1 VTGSERATPGTA
13 GTDWAAIFMTT
24 LIPLTTA
31 AGFVWIGLEPSDAGD
46 WAHGLLALIPLEYFR
61 AFVLYILSDTY
72 REYRTPRQA
81 VRFFL
86 ISLAILIGIAFVI
99 SLYVLK
105 GDWWAWITQPDVYR
119 AIAFAL
125 ALIAV
130 DGVIGV
136 YFFRGD
142 AKRLSVRLE
151 AIADDARDWV
161 QLGGLQLPVVLGLVL
176 GFVLILRES
185 GHGFAWFPQA
195 TTELLQSAGL
205 FYAAFYFLGK
215 ALLLVP
221 FLRQDDA
228 ASRVAGL
235 QHREVDNA
243 IGAEVTKILAQFAP
257 AHDHTDFIE
266 IAECKGPDAPGR
278 NGAVHVTIGQLHDAF
293 GADRLAHEGEVG
305 LVLQRAAGGNDE
317 RRLLDGLPH
326 LIGQYGGDFGER
338 IRAGGGQALI
348 GGTRDPA
355 GAEH

>member
-1 VTGSERATPGTA
+1 MTGSERATPGTA
-13 GTDWAAIFMTT
+13 GTDWAAIFTST

-125 ALIAV
+125 AMIES

-215 ALLLVP
+215 ALLLAHAYT
-221 FLRQDDA
+221 A
-228 ASRVAGL
+228 AFN
-235 QHREVDNA
+235 E
-243 IGAEVTKILAQFAP
+243 T
-257 AHDHTDFIE
+257 
-266 IAECKGPDAPGR
+266 
-278 NGAVHVTIGQLHDAF
+278 GQ
-293 GADRLAHEGEVG
+293 
-305 LVLQRAAGGNDE
+305 
-317 RRLLDGLPH
+317 RLLGAQTIQRLVWEKNKDRKLSAFSEH
-326 LIGQYGGDFGER
+326 AAAKRRRAVLTGE
-338 IRAGGGQALI
+338 
-348 GGTRDPA
+348 
-355 GAEH
+355 AEN

>member
-13 GTDWAAIFMTT
+13 GTDWAAIFTST

-215 ALLLVP
+215 ALLLAHAYT
-221 FLRQDDA
+221 A
-228 ASRVAGL
+228 AFNETGQRL
-235 QHREVDNA
+235 L
-243 IGAEVTKILAQFAP
+243 GAQ
-257 AHDHTDFIE
+257 
-266 IAECKGPDAPGR
+266 
-278 NGAVHVTIGQLHDAF
+278 TIQRLVWEKNKDRKLSAF
-293 GADRLAHEGEVG
+293 SE
-305 LVLQRAAGGNDE
+305 RAAAK
-317 RRLLDGLPH
+317 RRRAVLT
-326 LIGQYGGDFGER
+326 GE
-338 IRAGGGQALI
+338 
-348 GGTRDPA
+348 
-355 GAEH
+355 AEN

>member
-1 VTGSERATPGTA
+1 MTGSERATPGTA

-125 ALIAV
+125 ALIAI

-142 AKRLSVRLE
+142 PMRLSVRLE

-215 ALLLVP
+215 ALLLAHAYT
-221 FLRQDDA
+221 A
-228 ASRVAGL
+228 AFN
-235 QHREVDNA
+235 E
-243 IGAEVTKILAQFAP
+243 T
-257 AHDHTDFIE
+257 
-266 IAECKGPDAPGR
+266 
-278 NGAVHVTIGQLHDAF
+278 GQ
-293 GADRLAHEGEVG
+293 
-305 LVLQRAAGGNDE
+305 
-317 RRLLDGLPH
+317 RLLGAQTIQRLVWEKNKDRKLSAFSEH
-326 LIGQYGGDFGER
+326 AAAKRRRAVLTGE
-338 IRAGGGQALI
+338 
-348 GGTRDPA
+348 
-355 GAEH
+355 AEN

>member
-13 GTDWAAIFMTT
+13 GTDWAAIFTST

-31 AGFVWIGLEPSDAGD
+31 AGFVWIGLDPSDAGD

-125 ALIAV
+125 ALIAI

-215 ALLLVP
+215 ALLLAHAYT
-221 FLRQDDA
+221 A
-228 ASRVAGL
+228 AFNETGQRL
-235 QHREVDNA
+235 L
-243 IGAEVTKILAQFAP
+243 GAP
-257 AHDHTDFIE
+257 
-266 IAECKGPDAPGR
+266 
-278 NGAVHVTIGQLHDAF
+278 TIQRLVWEKNKDRKLSAF
-293 GADRLAHEGEVG
+293 SE
-305 LVLQRAAGGNDE
+305 RAAAK
-317 RRLLDGLPH
+317 RRRAVLT
-326 LIGQYGGDFGER
+326 GES
-338 IRAGGGQALI
+338 
-348 GGTRDPA
+348 
-355 GAEH
+355 EN

>member
-13 GTDWAAIFMTT
+13 GTDWAAIFTST

-31 AGFVWIGLEPSDAGD
+31 AGFVWIGLDLSDADD
-46 WAHGLLALIPLEYFR
+46 WARGLLALIPLEYFR

-142 AKRLSVRLE
+142 PMRLSVRLE

-185 GHGFAWFPQA
+185 GHGFASFPQA

-215 ALLLVP
+215 ALLLAHAYT
-221 FLRQDDA
+221 A
-228 ASRVAGL
+228 AFNETGQRL
-235 QHREVDNA
+235 L
-243 IGAEVTKILAQFAP
+243 GAQ
-257 AHDHTDFIE
+257 
-266 IAECKGPDAPGR
+266 
-278 NGAVHVTIGQLHDAF
+278 TIQRLVWEKNKDRKLSAF
-293 GADRLAHEGEVG
+293 SE
-305 LVLQRAAGGNDE
+305 RAAAK
-317 RRLLDGLPH
+317 RRRAVLT
-326 LIGQYGGDFGER
+326 GES
-338 IRAGGGQALI
+338 
-348 GGTRDPA
+348 
-355 GAEH
+355 EN

>member
-1 VTGSERATPGTA
+1 MTGSERATPGTA

-125 ALIAV
+125 ALIAI

-215 ALLLVP
+215 ALLLAHAYT
-221 FLRQDDA
+221 A
-228 ASRVAGL
+228 AFNETGQRL
-235 QHREVDNA
+235 L
-243 IGAEVTKILAQFAP
+243 GAQ
-257 AHDHTDFIE
+257 
-266 IAECKGPDAPGR
+266 
-278 NGAVHVTIGQLHDAF
+278 TIQRLVWEKNKDRKLSAF
-293 GADRLAHEGEVG
+293 SE
-305 LVLQRAAGGNDE
+305 RAAAK
-317 RRLLDGLPH
+317 RRRAVLT
-326 LIGQYGGDFGER
+326 GES
-338 IRAGGGQALI
+338 
-348 GGTRDPA
+348 
-355 GAEH
+355 EN

>member
-1 VTGSERATPGTA
+1 MTGSERATPGTA

-31 AGFVWIGLEPSDAGD
+31 AGFVWIGLDPSDADD
-46 WAHGLLALIPLEYFR
+46 WARGLLALIPLEYFR

-125 ALIAV
+125 ALIAI

-142 AKRLSVRLE
+142 PMRLSVRLE

-215 ALLLVP
+215 ALLLAHAYT
-221 FLRQDDA
+221 A
-228 ASRVAGL
+228 AFNETGQRL
-235 QHREVDNA
+235 L
-243 IGAEVTKILAQFAP
+243 GAP
-257 AHDHTDFIE
+257 
-266 IAECKGPDAPGR
+266 
-278 NGAVHVTIGQLHDAF
+278 TIQRLIWEKNKDPRLSAF
-293 GADRLAHEGEVG
+293 SE
-305 LVLQRAAGGNDE
+305 RAAAK
-317 RRLLDGLPH
+317 RRRAVLT
-326 LIGQYGGDFGER
+326 GE
-338 IRAGGGQALI
+338 
-348 GGTRDPA
+348 
-355 GAEH
+355 AEN

>member
-1 VTGSERATPGTA
+1 MTGSERATPGTA
-13 GTDWAAIFMTT
+13 GTDWAAIFTST

-125 ALIAV
+125 ALIAI

-215 ALLLVP
+215 ALLL
-221 FLRQDDA
+221 A
-228 ASRVAGL
+228 HAYTAGFN
-235 QHREVDNA
+235 ET
-243 IGAEVTKILAQFAP
+243 GK
-257 AHDHTDFIE
+257 
-266 IAECKGPDAPGR
+266 
-278 NGAVHVTIGQLHDAF
+278 
-293 GADRLAHEGEVG
+293 
-305 LVLQRAAGGNDE
+305 
-317 RRLLDGLPH
+317 RLLGAQTIQRLVWEKNKDRKLSAFSEH
-326 LIGQYGGDFGER
+326 AAAKRRRAVLTGE
-338 IRAGGGQALI
+338 
-348 GGTRDPA
+348 
-355 GAEH
+355 AEN

>member
-105 GDWWAWITQPDVYR
+105 GGWWAWITQPDVYR

-125 ALIAV
+125 ALIAI

-215 ALLLVP
+215 ALLLAHAYT
-221 FLRQDDA
+221 A
-228 ASRVAGL
+228 AFNETGQRL
-235 QHREVDNA
+235 L
-243 IGAEVTKILAQFAP
+243 GAQ
-257 AHDHTDFIE
+257 
-266 IAECKGPDAPGR
+266 
-278 NGAVHVTIGQLHDAF
+278 TIQRLIWEKNKDPRLSAF
-293 GADRLAHEGEVG
+293 SE
-305 LVLQRAAGGNDE
+305 RAAAK
-317 RRLLDGLPH
+317 RRRAVLT
-326 LIGQYGGDFGER
+326 GE
-338 IRAGGGQALI
+338 
-348 GGTRDPA
+348 
-355 GAEH
+355 AEN